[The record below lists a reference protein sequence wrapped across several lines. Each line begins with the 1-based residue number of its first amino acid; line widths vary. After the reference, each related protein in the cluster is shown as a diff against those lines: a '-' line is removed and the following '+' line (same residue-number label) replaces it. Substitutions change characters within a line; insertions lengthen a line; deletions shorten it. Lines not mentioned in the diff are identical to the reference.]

1 MNIKIE
7 KEKKV
12 YVAPSMNIVNM
23 DNELILCG
31 SGGGGDEEEEEGED
45 VVKATGFRFEF
56 N

>member
-23 DNELILCG
+23 DNELILCC
-31 SGGGGDEEEEEGED
+31 SGCGGVDEEEGED